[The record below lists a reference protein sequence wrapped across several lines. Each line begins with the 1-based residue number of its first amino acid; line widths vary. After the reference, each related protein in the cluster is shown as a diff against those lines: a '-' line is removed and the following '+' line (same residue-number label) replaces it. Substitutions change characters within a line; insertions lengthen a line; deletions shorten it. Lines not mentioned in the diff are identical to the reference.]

1 MPHPRQLSFPLNK
14 AEYISALYSTLAAIG
29 HQAAVQ
35 GQYSKVIPPMVE
47 QKLMD
52 LRKVMDWVNDDGIT
66 FDRIAINE
74 VGEIQILPIPPAP
87 EERK

>member
-1 MPHPRQLSFPLNK
+1 MPHPRTLSFPISK
-14 AEYISALYSTLAAIG
+14 AEYISALYNTLASIG
-29 HQAAVQ
+29 HEAGVQ

-52 LRKVMDWVNDDGIT
+52 LRKVMDWGNDDGIT